1 MRRRLAGLLCGVLL
15 ATAAAAC
22 GIPKS
27 SEVQVDGRGLPPT
40 EAGSTN
46 GRPNQPPIRT
56 TSGNDTK
63 AFVLNFLAAAAGEPD
78 RAYLQARAFIQPEQ
92 RNRLQPKQGSEVALT
107 VVRLREPD
115 PLVQT
120 NTDGTF
126 SVELAVQQVGLLR
139 ADGTLAPPVSTET
152 EYKFNL
158 SADSENGNG
167 GLYVTDPPNVLLLSD
182 TALERYYER
191 HLVYFW
197 STDQTRLVPDQRYLP
212 LTVPKERLVN
222 EVVRWLIGGPSEWLA
237 SGVSRLPDRTDLINN
252 ATGADSRWEVN
263 LRMPGEDV
271 GKLNRLATQLAWSLA
286 DLGQPGGQLDLKIGN
301 QSRRIIDL
309 ARERAA
315 HPVYSLLPPAA
326 QRFCV
331 YDGAIHPLNFP
342 EEPPGQVPVV
352 AAENHDIVSAGLSRA
367 EEEIL
372 AALVV
377 TGPDRKLRLRVGTGV
392 RPVAVFNTG
401 DDRYAAMGRP
411 VWLRPLHKEPPH
423 GLVVA
428 DNRLYSFDQSAG
440 MTPVA
445 LTVPGPVTAVAA
457 ALDGRRIAVIVGG
470 RLHVAAVNL
479 DGGVVNVGP
488 ARTLAT
494 SLTGLTAVDWGGEN
508 SLIASGLSAGPAGRR
523 PALHEVGVDGALE
536 TSLKPDVGAQV
547 THLAAY
553 PTNPV
558 VPQPANA
565 LMYEANGVSWAN
577 SPFETIKRD
586 QVLDVAQPPAGGRP
600 SNPTAPFFLY

>member
-1 MRRRLAGLLCGVLL
+1 MRRRLAGLLCGALL
-15 ATAAAAC
+15 ATGTAAC
-22 GIPKS
+22 GIPDS
-27 SEVQVDGRGLPPT
+27 SEVQVDGRGLPAT

-56 TSGNDTK
+56 TSGNDAK

-115 PLVQT
+115 PSVVA

-126 SVELAVQQVGLLR
+126 SVLLAVQQVGLLR
-139 ADGTLAPPVSTET
+139 ADGTLAPPVATET
-152 EYKFNL
+152 EYRFKL
-158 SADSENGNG
+158 SADSENGSG

-182 TALERYYER
+182 TALQEYYRTE
-191 HLVYFW
+191 LIYFW
-197 STDQTRLVPDQRYLP
+197 NTDQTRLVPDQRYLP
-212 LTVPKERLVN
+212 LTVPPERRVN

-237 SGVSRLPDRTDLINN
+237 GAATRLPDRTDLINN
-252 ATGADSRWEVN
+252 ATGVDGRWEVN
-263 LRMPGEDV
+263 LTMPGEDI
-271 GKLNRLATQLAWSLA
+271 GKLNRLATQLAWSLGK
-286 DLGQPGGQLDLKIGN
+286 LPGQLDLKIHS
-301 QSRRIIDL
+301 QSRRTVDL

-315 HPVYSLLPPAA
+315 NPIYPLVEEA

-331 YDGAIHPLNFP
+331 YDGAVHPLDFP
-342 EEPPGQVPVV
+342 GEPAGVVPL
-352 AAENHDIVSAGLSRA
+352 ATAENHDVVSAGLSRA
-367 EEEIL
+367 EDEIL

-377 TGPDRKLRLRVGTGV
+377 TGADRKLRLRVGTGV
-392 RPVAVFNTG
+392 KPVTVFNTDAG
-401 DDRYAAMGRP
+401 RYATMGRP
-411 VWLRPLHKEPPH
+411 VWLRPLRKEQPH

-428 DNRLYSFDQSAG
+428 DNRLYSFDQSAKL
-440 MTPVA
+440 TPVA
-445 LTVPGPVTAVAA
+445 LTVPGPVTAVAV

-479 DGGVVNVGP
+479 DGGVVSAGP
-488 ARTLAT
+488 ARALPT
-494 SLTGLTAVDWGGEN
+494 SLTGLTAVDWAGEN
-508 SLIASGLSAGPAGRR
+508 SLIAGGLSAGPAGRR

-558 VPQPANA
+558 APQPANA
-565 LMYEANGVSWAN
+565 VMYEVNGVSWAN
-577 SPFETIKRD
+577 NPFETIKRD
-586 QVLDVAQPPAGGRP
+586 QVLDVAQPPAGSRA